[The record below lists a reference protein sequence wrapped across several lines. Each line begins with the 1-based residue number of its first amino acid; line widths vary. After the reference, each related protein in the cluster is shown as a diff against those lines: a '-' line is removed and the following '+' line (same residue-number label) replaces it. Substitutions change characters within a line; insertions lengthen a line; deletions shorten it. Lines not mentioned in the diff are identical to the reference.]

1 MPNAEDHNG
10 FRLDAIAD
18 NIRPH
23 GHKLASLAA
32 RPVALRESLQAFTCR
47 HKTGHKTRRRNG
59 RILPIVD
66 PDRIKVAPGAG
77 CPKHIASGRRS
88 GVPSDEVRRF
98 APSELNVLSRRGK
111 RLAANLRRAEFIASS
126 PRLNPSQNRLGADDP
141 ARCRR
146 PWPRRPPRRQR
157 PFGAARDR
165 ARTLTNNNPF
175 GGLRHSPLRASRLIG
190 SGRRNRGGARRNRGG
205 GIADEGD
212 DVVEH
217 PTPPKIAR

>member
-1 MPNAEDHNG
+1 MMGEPFSKCAAERAMPNAEDHNG
-10 FRLDAIAD
+10 FRLDAMAD
-18 NIRPH
+18 DIRPH

-141 ARCRR
+141 ARPVVGRGLGVRR
-146 PWPRRPPRRQR
+146 VV
-157 PFGAARDR
+157 
-165 ARTLTNNNPF
+165 
-175 GGLRHSPLRASRLIG
+175 SVRL
-190 SGRRNRGGARRNRGG
+190 GRR
-205 GIADEGD
+205 GIAR
-212 DVVEH
+212 EH
-217 PTPPKIAR
+217 